1 MDRILDPNSVITSR
15 ITEMIPDWGK
25 VQKNRKGIGSTH
37 VRLGKKFGG
46 VKGSWERR
54 IRRRLE
60 M

>member
-1 MDRILDPNSVITSR
+1 MDRILDPNSVMTSR

-46 VKGSWERR
+46 VKGS
-54 IRRRLE
+54 
-60 M
+60 